1 MSNSELQA
9 IQGKHVNNLNRLYA
23 GEKLLTAFSI
33 VGTYAG
39 YYGDCDDDMLAGWC
53 AADLPGVIDGVLRDG
68 IDPVSFHPLV
78 IEFNPLGVHYIDAL
92 FGTQVYRSDGQIWS
106 ELLPGGLADLQP
118 IDINDAQIVQWTLKS
133 IKKLLKE
140 VPEQIHITCPIF
152 SSPLNVAINL
162 FGEGALMD
170 LLDPEPDVLR
180 GLNIITDTISELHKM
195 IMNSFP
201 GGRVRFYCSSNRYAS
216 DGIGHICGCSTQLL
230 GQETYRSYF
239 APLDSRVL
247 STYPHG
253 GTIHLCGHHAQHI
266 PTWRD
271 MPALRAVQLNDA
283 AADEFPLY
291 FNGLRTDQIIYLCPT
306 EEMTIERILKISDGQ
321 RVVIQVQM

>member
-1 MSNSELQA
+1 MINHELQA
-9 IQGKHVNNLNRLYA
+9 IQAKHVNNLTRLYT
-23 GEKLLTAFSI
+23 GEKLLTAYSI

-39 YYGDCDDDMLAGWC
+39 YYSDCNDDMLAAWC
-53 AADLPGVIDGVLRDG
+53 AADLPVVIEGILRDG

-78 IEFNPLGVHYIDAL
+78 IEFNPLGVHYVDAL
-92 FGTQVYRSDGQIWS
+92 FGAKVYRSDGQIWS

-118 IDINDAQIVQWTLKS
+118 IDINTAPIVQWTLKS
-133 IKKLLKE
+133 IEKLLME

-170 LLDPEPDVLR
+170 LLEPDPTVLR
-180 GLNIITDTISELHKM
+180 GLDIITDSISGLHKL
-195 IMNSFP
+195 IMTSFP
-201 GGRVRFYCSSNRYAS
+201 GNRVRFYCSSNRYAP

-230 GQETYRSYF
+230 GQETYRNYF

-266 PTWRD
+266 PTWRN
-271 MPALRAVQLNDA
+271 MPELRAVQLNDA
-283 AADEFPLY
+283 ATDEFPLY

-306 EEMTIERILKISDGQ
+306 EEMTIERILAISGGQ